1 MLKAQL
7 FARLPT
13 FKKTPGR
20 PAFSA
25 PQEVPFGDCSRRGGL
40 VRSTGC
46 VGA

>member
-25 PQEVPFGDCSRRGGL
+25 PEEVPLGDCPPGDLARSARGG
-40 VRSTGC
+40 G
-46 VGA
+46 G